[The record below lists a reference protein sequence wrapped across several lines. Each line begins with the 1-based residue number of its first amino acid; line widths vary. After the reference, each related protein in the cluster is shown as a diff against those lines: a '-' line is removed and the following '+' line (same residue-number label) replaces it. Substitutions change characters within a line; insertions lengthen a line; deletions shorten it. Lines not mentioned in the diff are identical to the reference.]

1 MTDAFLE
8 QMNISV
14 VPFGRYDAIKAA
26 HSAMGNLDFAE
37 NARDYSIGAT
47 AFQLNGKLVTY
58 NVKHFKWMENVAIH
72 DEIMDSMFV

>member
-8 QMNISV
+8 QMNIAV

-26 HSAMGNLDFAE
+26 HSAVGNWDFAE

-47 AFQLNGKLVTY
+47 AIQLNGKLVTY
-58 NVKHFKWMENVAIH
+58 NVKHFKWVEDIAIP
-72 DEIMDSMFV
+72 DEIISSTFD

>member
-26 HSAMGNLDFAE
+26 HSAMGNGILLKMHE
-37 NARDYSIGAT
+37 IILLEL
-47 AFQLNGKLVTY
+47 QLFN
-58 NVKHFKWMENVAIH
+58 
-72 DEIMDSMFV
+72 